1 MHTKLSVF
9 LLLLAGVALLGA
21 GCSSTPAPDEDGEA
35 GRHSYVDD
43 ETLEAFDRDLRDL
56 AYAVD
61 RGNEKEERSLR
72 TKISESARMYQK
84 ALISALYDDSSTPRR
99 ALAAVML
106 GFTGDAS
113 VISPLLEKVN
123 DEDEPER
130 VRLNAVLGL
139 STMGDK
145 LRDYE
150 KHEGLMSTLSAQMQN
165 KEASYNMRRAAIMAY
180 AVAFDGAQN
189 DSILP
194 LRDRFLSDSDVRVQI
209 AAITA
214 MGDIGDTN
222 AVPDLAVVG
231 LDHPDPD
238 IRAAS
243 AVALGNIADPTRVL
257 PALAAACLDDNAV
270 VRRQAIDAIS
280 KHYGSDPERVFA
292 TLITGLS
299 DFDER
304 VRESAAL
311 ALARINDVRAIDS
324 LLQATGD
331 RTAMVRQAAAFS
343 LGELITA
350 DREKEAFPLVEM
362 LGDQNPGVQAAALA
376 SLSRITKEDFGS
388 EQTRWQ
394 TYFYTK
400 YPEID
405 PANIYGDGPKPRVTS
420 GISNSS
426 SRRTTTTPRT
436 TSSRTTQRNTN
447 RNNTSRNNTNRNTG
461 RTNNTRR

>member
-1 MHTKLSVF
+1 MRAKLSVVLF
-9 LLLLAGVALLGA
+9 LLAGVALLGT
-21 GCSSTPAPDEDGEA
+21 GCSSTPASDDADGP
-35 GRHSYVDD
+35 GRHSYIDD

-56 AYAVD
+56 AYSVSRA
-61 RGNEKEERSLR
+61 NEKEERSLR
-72 TKISESARMYQK
+72 TKISESARLYQK

-123 DEDEPER
+123 DDDEPER

-145 LRDYE
+145 LRDYDPH
-150 KHEGLMSTLSAQMQN
+150 KSLMSALSAQMQN
-165 KEASYNMRRAAIMAY
+165 REASHNMRRAAIMAY

-194 LRDRFLSDSDVRVQI
+194 LRDRFLSDPDVRVQI

-231 LDHPDPD
+231 LDHPEPD

-243 AVALGNIADPTRVL
+243 AVALGKIADPTRVL
-257 PALAAACLDDNAV
+257 PALSEACLDDNAL
-270 VRRQAIDAIS
+270 VRRQAVDAIS
-280 KHYGSDPERVFA
+280 KHYGSDPERVYA

-311 ALARINDVRAIDS
+311 ALSRINDVRAIDS

-331 RTAMVRQAAAFS
+331 RVALVRQAAAFS
-343 LGELITA
+343 LGELITP
-350 DREKEAFPLVEM
+350 DREKEAFPLVE
-362 LGDQNPGVQAAALA
+362 LLSDQNPGVQAAAMN
-376 SLSRITKEDFGS
+376 SLSRITREDFGT
-388 EQTRWQ
+388 EQVRWQ
-394 TYFYTK
+394 KYFYTK

-405 PANIYGDGPKPRVTS
+405 PANIYGDGPRPRVTS

-426 SRRTTTTPRT
+426 ARRTTTTGQRT
-436 TSSRTTQRNTN
+436 TTQRPQQRTNTTA
-447 RNNTSRNNTNRNTG
+447 RPQQNRNTG
-461 RTNNTRR
+461 RTNTTRR

>member
-1 MHTKLSVF
+1 MRAKLSVILF
-9 LLLLAGVALLGA
+9 LLAGVALLGA
-21 GCSSTPAPDEDGEA
+21 GCSSTPATDEEADA

-56 AYAVD
+56 AFAVN
-61 RGNEKEERSLR
+61 RANEKEERALR
-72 TKISESARMYQK
+72 TKISESARLYQK
-84 ALISALYDDSSTPRR
+84 ALISALYDDSSTARR

-106 GFTGDAS
+106 GFTGDAT
-113 VISPLLEKVN
+113 VISPLIEKLN

-130 VRLNAVLGL
+130 VRLNAALGL

-145 LRDYE
+145 LRDYDPH
-150 KHEGLMSTLSAQMQN
+150 KTLMSALSAQMQN
-165 KEASYNMRRAAIMAY
+165 REASYNMRRAAIMSY

-194 LRDRFLSDSDVRVQI
+194 LRDRFLSDPDVRVQI

-231 LDHPDPD
+231 LDHPEPD
-238 IRAAS
+238 IRASS
-243 AVALGNIADPTRVL
+243 AVALGKIADPTRVL
-257 PALAAACLDDNAV
+257 PALSAACLDDNAL
-270 VRRQAIDAIS
+270 VRRQAVDAIS
-280 KHYGSDPERVFA
+280 KHYGSDPERVYA

-304 VRESAAL
+304 VRESSAL
-311 ALARINDVRAIDS
+311 ALSRINDARAIDS

-331 RTAMVRQAAAFS
+331 RVALVREAAAFS
-343 LGELITA
+343 LGELITP
-350 DREKEAFPLVEM
+350 DREKEAFPLVE
-362 LGDQNPGVQAAALA
+362 LLSDQNPGVQAAALN
-376 SLSRITKEDFGS
+376 SLWRITKEDFGS

-394 TYFYTK
+394 KYFYTK

-405 PANIYGDGPKPRVTS
+405 PANIYGDGPRPRVTS
-420 GISNSS
+420 GISNSGA
-426 SRRTTTTPRT
+426 RRTTTTSQRTNTQRTQPRT
-436 TSSRTTQRNTN
+436 NTTRPQQ
-447 RNNTSRNNTNRNTG
+447 SRNTG
-461 RTNNTRR
+461 RTNTTRR